1 MNSAALVPCYHCGLP
16 LPAGGGVFRTE
27 VLGAVRDF
35 CCPGCEAVARTIVDS
50 GLASY
55 YEDREAPAAGPAS
68 LPAGL
73 ALEALDHPAAQ
84 REFVHRE
91 DGLACSELTLD
102 GINCA
107 ACAWLIEKHL
117 QQQPGVARASVNL
130 SSNRLQ
136 LRWDDAAV
144 PLSRLLTGLARLGY
158 RARPFR
164 PDAHAAQLRRESRAL
179 LTRLAV
185 AGLGMMQVMMYAMA
199 LYVAGEGG
207 METEYRDFLRA
218 TMGVIATPVLFYS
231 GSPFYLAAF
240 RALRA
245 RHLTMDVPVSIAL
258 LGAYFASVYASLI
271 GGGETYFDSV
281 CMFVFFLLGSRFL
294 EMKARQRAG
303 DTAAG
308 LMQLTP
314 RLATRL
320 AADGSTEVIAADQL
334 APGDHVLVKP
344 GETLPADG
352 VVAEGESSVSEA
364 QLTGEPLPCPKR
376 AGDTVT
382 GGSLNTESPLVI
394 TVSRAGGDSTLATL
408 NRLLA
413 RALAEKPKAAQKA
426 DELAHLF
433 VARVLVLAVLVYA
446 GWSLVDPAHAFWAT
460 LAVLVATCP
469 CALSLATPAA
479 LASAT
484 NTLARDGFLLT
495 RGHVLETLAQATH
508 IVFDKTGTLTE
519 GRLVIE
525 HCELRRG
532 SEADA
537 RRLAAALEAQSEHP
551 VAQAFRVL
559 PETALPAVTARRQHA
574 GLGVEGVIDGR
585 RYRLGQAR
593 FALPS
598 ATAADADRLW
608 LSDDD
613 GPLAAFRLTD
623 RLRPEARDAIAALQ
637 ARGLRTW
644 LLSGD
649 PSATPADMGR
659 ALGMDHAAGGLSP
672 EDKRAAVQAL
682 QGSGAVVVMVGDGVN
697 DAPVLGQ
704 AHLSVAMAS
713 GTDLAQTT
721 ADALLLRDDLRAL
734 ARARDAAAATRRI
747 IRQNLGWA
755 LAYNLAVLPPA
766 ALGFVPPWLA
776 AIGMSASSLVVV
788 LNALR
793 LRRLSAAPT
802 TGAVPPA
809 ATPPIATKA

>member
-1 MNSAALVPCYHCGLP
+1 MSGITPASCYHCGLP

-35 CCPGCEAVARTIVDS
+35 CCPGCEAVARTIVEC
-50 GLASY
+50 GLESY
-55 YEDREAPAAGPAS
+55 YEEREAPAAGPAA
-68 LPAGL
+68 LPETL
-73 ALEALDHPAAQ
+73 TLEALDHPEAQ
-84 REFVHRE
+84 REFVHHE
-91 DGLACSELTLD
+91 EGLACSELTLD

-164 PDAHAAQLRRESRAL
+164 PDAHAAQLRRESRTL

-199 LYVAGEGG
+199 IYVAGEGG

-218 TMGVIATPVLFYS
+218 TMGIIATPVLFYAA
-231 GSPFYLAAF
+231 SPFYLAAF

-245 RHLTMDVPVSIAL
+245 RHLTMDVPVTIAL
-258 LGAYFASVYASLI
+258 FGAYFASLYANLI

-320 AADGSTEVIAADQL
+320 GADGSTEVIAADRL
-334 APGDHVLVKP
+334 APGDRVLVKP

-364 QLTGEPLPCPKR
+364 QLTGEPLPRPAR
-376 AGDTVT
+376 AGDAVT

-394 TVSRAGGDSTLATL
+394 TVTRAGGDSTLATL

-433 VARVLVLAVLVYA
+433 VARVLVLAVLVYV
-446 GWSLVDPAHAFWAT
+446 GWSFVDPTHAFWAT

-484 NTLARDGFLLT
+484 NTLAREGFLLT

-519 GRLVIE
+519 GQLVITG
-525 HCELRRG
+525 CEVWRG

-537 RRLAAALEAQSEHP
+537 RRLAAALEAHSEHP
-551 VAQAFRVL
+551 VALAFRAAPGTL
-559 PETALPAVTARRQHA
+559 LPAVSARRQHA
-574 GLGVEGVIDGR
+574 GLGVEGVIEGR

-593 FALPS
+593 FARP
-598 ATAADADRLW
+598 AAQAADADRLW

-613 GPLAAFRLTD
+613 GPLAAFRVSD
-623 RLRPEARDAIAALQ
+623 RLRPEAEAAIAALK
-637 ARGLRTW
+637 ARGLACW

-649 PSATPADMGR
+649 PSTAPADIGR
-659 ALGMDHAAGGLSP
+659 VLGMDHAEGGLSP
-672 EDKRAAVQAL
+672 DAKRAAVQTL
-682 QGSGAVVVMVGDGVN
+682 QASGAVVVMVGDGVN

-704 AHLSVAMAS
+704 AHLSVSMAS
-713 GTDLAQTT
+713 GTDLAQST

-734 ARARDAAAATRRI
+734 ARARDMAAATRRI

-793 LRRLSAAPT
+793 LRRLPAAAT
-802 TGAVPPA
+802 FAVPPPA
-809 ATPPIATKA
+809 SSPLATKA